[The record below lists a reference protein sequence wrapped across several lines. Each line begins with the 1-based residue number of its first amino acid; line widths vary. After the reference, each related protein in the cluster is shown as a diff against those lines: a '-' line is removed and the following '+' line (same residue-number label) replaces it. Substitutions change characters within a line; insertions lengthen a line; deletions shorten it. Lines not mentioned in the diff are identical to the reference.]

1 MEKRI
6 IKDIVNDTLKKNGK
20 WSRTSLTMFTSY
32 FVSLAMSIIDFAY
45 NGLRFDVWCVL
56 IGVAMGSKITDSFSK
71 KIHDE
76 QRG

>member
-1 MEKRI
+1 MNI
-6 IKDIVNDTLKKNGK
+6 IKEIVNDTLKKNGK

-32 FVSLAMSIIDFAY
+32 FVSLLMSIIDFSL

>member
-1 MEKRI
+1 MNI
-6 IKDIVNDTLKKNGK
+6 IKEIVNDTLKKNGK

-32 FVSLAMSIIDFAY
+32 FVALLMSIIDFAF

>member
-1 MEKRI
+1 MNI
-6 IKDIVNDTLKKNGK
+6 IKEIVNDTLKRNGK
-20 WSRTSLTMFTSY
+20 WSRTSLTMFSAW
-32 FVSLAMSIIDFAY
+32 FVGLLMSIIDFAF

-56 IGVAMGSKITDSFSK
+56 IGVAMGSKITDSYSK

>member
-1 MEKRI
+1 MNI
-6 IKDIVNDTLKKNGK
+6 IKEIVNDTLKKNGK
-20 WSRTSLTMFTSY
+20 WSRTSLTMFVTL
-32 FVSLAMSIIDFAY
+32 FVALLMSCIDFAF

-56 IGVAMGSKITDSFSK
+56 MGVAMGSKITDSYSK

>member
-1 MEKRI
+1 MNI
-6 IKDIVNDTLKKNGK
+6 IKEIVNDTLKKNGK

-32 FVSLAMSIIDFAY
+32 FVALLMSIIDFSL

-76 QRG
+76 QRR

>member
-1 MEKRI
+1 MNI
-6 IKDIVNDTLKKNGK
+6 IKEIVNDTLKKNGK

-32 FVSLAMSIIDFAY
+32 FVSLVMSIIDFAF

-71 KIHDE
+71 KIHNE

>member
-1 MEKRI
+1 MNI

-20 WSRTSLTMFTSY
+20 WSRTSLTMFVTL
-32 FVSLAMSIIDFAY
+32 FVALVMSCIDFAF

-71 KIHDE
+71 KINNE

>member
-1 MEKRI
+1 MNI
-6 IKDIVNDTLKKNGK
+6 IKEIVNDTLKKNGK

-32 FVSLAMSIIDFAY
+32 FVALLMSCIDFAF

>member
-1 MEKRI
+1 MNI
-6 IKDIVNDTLKKNGK
+6 IKEIVNDTLKKNGK

-32 FVSLAMSIIDFAY
+32 FVALLMSIIDFAL